1 MCELCREE
9 KANKKKKKN
18 NPYKERG
25 DRIRSY
31 GFTVDDLLYLERIV
45 DDLKTQ
51 REYEVEREY
60 DAVQNRKSAEQKEYE
75 RKTYYSGWSSL

>member
-9 KANKKKKKN
+9 KANKKKK
-18 NPYKERG
+18 NPYKERS
-25 DRIRSY
+25 DRIKSY

-60 DAVQNRKSAEQKEYE
+60 DAVQNRKSEEQKEYE